1 MLKLL
6 EYQGET
12 AKAGGKRRGKKRGG
26 RNEKSR
32 SPDIHN
38 AVADDKGYGDSSSSL
53 CLGLG
58 LTLCG
63 THCQVKGSGSFKESA
78 HFLFSAYLE
87 YSALFEDMS
96 LI

>member
-1 MLKLL
+1 MVEDYMPCLNRLNTRRKRQRW
-6 EYQGET
+6 ERGEE
-12 AKAGGKRRGKKRGG
+12 KRGG

-53 CLGLG
+53 CLRLG

-63 THCQVKGSGSFKESA
+63 THCQVKGSRSRS
-78 HFLFSAYLE
+78 
-87 YSALFEDMS
+87 
-96 LI
+96 